1 MPDQSEDESY
11 QNKYLELPDCWNL
24 EKLYED
30 LALSKQKNFPGR
42 PKKLSH
48 KEKACLRGF
57 LKNQGPKEMA
67 TEFGIDFNGL
77 RVDLTKGL
85 YRFIEDLTGQ
95 PFENWWN
102 IPEALKQAGYEFP
115 PIAASTITNEREI
128 AAASNKAHQLSQRV
142 LELEIGLSSES
153 SEFIADLL
161 KDIEHVTNT
170 FQPEQ
175 HSQIKFNIT
184 QHDYETAEEEFRK
197 PNAYDIIM
205 LDDPWIP
212 SYWDSIYPLSEEVL
226 FIKYLSEQGLDEK
239 SLFGQKFIESFRHVC
254 VHQKQ
259 VAALPML
266 GNVQLLIH
274 RCDVQRRMNH
284 EVDYQLNRKLDHINL
299 SPLQDFYS
307 SVQGTEICPLV
318 IRDDTDN
325 EIVEIFWEIL
335 RSLDHEDSYNEHG
348 AVIIDIDKAKKAS
361 DWMYNRSTDPTTDR
375 YRYSVGIGF
384 EKLQESLLAENSN
397 IAVALGWPGW
407 ISGSLSKD
415 TSILNEIEFQR
426 LAKHPV
432 MGVWCLALPRQPK
445 HSEYEI
451 RQYAMRVILALTTD
465 PQIQFLLAR
474 RGNIPVL
481 ADFFRTKKLREIPFW
496 RNNYCTIR
504 DALLYSLPR
513 PRSKHWFDF
522 EHELAT
528 QIRTGCFKDISGKV
542 AFSSFSSSEAI

>member
-1 MPDQSEDESY
+1 MPRLSKEGLGKVKQALKIAKSERGLNTYDPLWLKEASQELESEKTWSTDPPY
-11 QNKYLELPDCWNL
+11 ADGCSEGTWKRFIEGSASINAKSFQAFCKILELPWQDV
-24 EKLYED
+24 
-30 LALSKQKNFPGR
+30 
-42 PKKLSH
+42 
-48 KEKACLRGF
+48 
-57 LKNQGPKEMA
+57 
-67 TEFGIDFNGL
+67 
-77 RVDLTKGL
+77 VDLTSETH
-85 YRFIEDLTGQ
+85 R
-95 PFENWWN
+95 
-102 IPEALKQAGYEFP
+102 
-115 PIAASTITNEREI
+115 TN
-128 AAASNKAHQLSQRV
+128 QRI

-153 SEFIADLL
+153 YEFIAELL

-170 FQPEQ
+170 FQLEQ
-175 HSQIKFNIT
+175 QSQIKFKIT
-184 QHDYETAEEEFRK
+184 PHDYETAEKEFRK

-226 FIKYLSEQGLDEK
+226 FIKYLSEQGLDK
-239 SLFGQKFIESFRHVC
+239 KKLFGQKFIESFRHVC
-254 VHQKQ
+254 VHQEQ
-259 VAALPML
+259 VATLPML

-274 RCDVQRRMNH
+274 RCDVQRRMRH
-284 EVDYQLNRKLDHINL
+284 KLNRNLDHLNL
-299 SPLQDFYS
+299 LPLQDFYS
-307 SVQGTEICPLV
+307 AVQGTEICPLV

-335 RSLDHEDSYNEHG
+335 RSLDHKDNYNEYG
-348 AVIIDIDKAKKAS
+348 AVIINIDKAREAS
-361 DWMYNRSTDPTTDR
+361 DWMYNRFIHSTDR

-384 EKLQESLLAENSN
+384 EKLQKSLLAENSN
-397 IAVALGWPGW
+397 IAVTLGWPGW

-426 LAKHPV
+426 LAQHPV
-432 MGVWCLALPRQPK
+432 MGVWCLALPRQPR
-445 HSEYEI
+445 HPEYEN

-496 RNNYCTIR
+496 RNNYSTIR

-513 PRSKHWFDF
+513 PRLKHWVDF

-542 AFSSFSSSEAI
+542 VFPDSPL